1 MSPPS
6 DAPRTTP
13 LGRVRTFGFR
23 AGALTLAVLAG
34 AIASAVVAEASATN
48 GMSGWDLLRVA
59 LIFLTTSWLAW
70 GALQAYVGL
79 LPRRRLTTVPIDG
92 GHAPTVVLI
101 PICNE
106 DPESVFAGVAAMHA
120 SIRDAGLSCD
130 IAILSDTRDPARVT
144 REQAAFVQLRAVT
157 GAKTLYYRNRKDNRG
172 RKAGNIEDFVR
183 HSGGAYAFAVI
194 LDADSLME
202 GETIGQMIRR
212 MEADPALGLL
222 QTLPVVVGAK
232 SLFGR
237 AMQFAASFHSP
248 VFARGQARLQG
259 RAGPFWGHNAIVR
272 VRALAESCGLPELSG
287 KPPFGGTILSH
298 DYVEASLLAR
308 AGGRVEVDER
318 LGGSY
323 EGAPENLLAYARRDR
338 RWCQG
343 NLQHIRLLTAPGLL
357 GWSRFVF
364 LQGIFAYLA
373 SVFWGLFVIASIASA
388 MTPEDVNYFPERTLF
403 PVVPND
409 WTTEVIALTIGIG
422 LLLIL
427 PKVSIWAEAV
437 ATGRHRGFGGA
448 IRALG
453 SVVGE
458 VALSFFTAPILLMYQ
473 TRSVIEVLSAHDG
486 GWPASQRSEGEV
498 DWATA
503 WRATGWIAATGVI
516 LSAAVFLLVPKLLV
530 WMLPLAI
537 PMLLAPV
544 TVRLTSLPS
553 PSSFPV
559 PAEARGA
566 APVITRFDTAR
577 ERWTAL
583 PADGRGGGTEGGKA
597 RKGPIDAAA

>member
-1 MSPPS
+1 MSPRS
-6 DAPRTTP
+6 DVSTATP
-13 LGRVRTFGFR
+13 LNRVATGTVR
-23 AGALTLAVLAG
+23 AVAIGLAVLAG
-34 AIASAVVAEASATN
+34 LIAASVVAEASSSN
-48 GMSGWDLLRVA
+48 GLSAWDLLRVA

-70 GALQAYVGL
+70 GALMAYVGL
-79 LPRRRLTTVPIDG
+79 LPRLRRSKLPTDVG
-92 GHAPTVVLI
+92 GDHAPTVVLI

-106 DPESVFAGVAAMHA
+106 DPEAVFAGVAAMHG

-144 REQAAFVQLRAVT
+144 REQAAFVQLRAMT
-157 GAKTLYYRNRKDNRG
+157 RSKALYYRNRKDNRG
-172 RKAGNIEDFVR
+172 RKAGNIEDFVT
-183 HSGGAYAFAVI
+183 HSGGAYEFAVI

-202 GETIGQMIRR
+202 GVTVGQLIRR
-212 MEADPALGLL
+212 MEGDPSLGLL

-298 DYVEASLLAR
+298 DYVEAALLAR
-308 AGGRVEVDER
+308 AGWRVEVDER
-318 LGGSY
+318 IGGSY
-323 EGAPENLLAYARRDR
+323 EGGPDNLIAHARRDR

-343 NLQHIRLLTAPGLL
+343 NLQHIRLVAAPGFL

-373 SVFWGLFVIASIASA
+373 SVLWGLFLIASIASA
-388 MTPEDVNYFPERTLF
+388 LEPQDVNYFPDRAQLF
-403 PVVPND
+403 PVMPSD

-427 PKVSIWAEAV
+427 PKVSIFLEAV
-437 ATGRHRGFGGA
+437 AVRRTPGFGGA
-448 IRALG
+448 VRAFG
-453 SVVGE
+453 SVLGE
-458 VALSFFTAPILLMYQ
+458 IVLSFFTAPILLMYQ
-473 TRSVIEVLSAHDG
+473 TRAVIEVLSAHDG

-503 WRATGWIAATGVI
+503 LRGTGWIGLTGVA
-516 LSAAVFLLVPKLLV
+516 LTVAVAVFVPDLLV

-537 PMLLAPV
+537 PMILAPV
-544 TVRLTSLPS
+544 TVRLTSLPA
-553 PSSFPV
+553 PASFPI
-559 PAEARGA
+559 PAETEGAPILARFAEVEGKWVKS
-566 APVITRFDTAR
+566 PTTAR
-577 ERWTAL
+577 AARAT
-583 PADGRGGGTEGGKA
+583 RG
-597 RKGPIDAAA
+597 PLDAAA